1 MDVSGA
7 VLDATGSHGFS
18 APERAL
24 PLRALH
30 RRLSEVYAGSVGVEY
45 MHIKDQ
51 VQRGWLRDRLEMVEP
66 PSPTQAE
73 IEGDIWEI

>member
-51 VQRGWLRDRLEMVEP
+51 VQRGWLRDRLETVEP

-73 IEGDIWEI
+73 IEGDIEGI